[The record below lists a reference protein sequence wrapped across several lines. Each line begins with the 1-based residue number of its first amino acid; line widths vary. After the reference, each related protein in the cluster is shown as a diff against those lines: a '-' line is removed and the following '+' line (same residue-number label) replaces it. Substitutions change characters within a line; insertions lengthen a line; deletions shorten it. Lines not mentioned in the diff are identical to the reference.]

1 MHAHMVKFEQVT
13 KKFGSIVALEDV
25 SFEIKEGEFAFLTG
39 PSGAGKTTVVRLL
52 LKQFSPDKGKILID
66 GKDIAILKS
75 NEIPLYRRKIGVVFQ
90 DFKLLWDRTVYENVA
105 LALEVGGL
113 QKDVEKE
120 VGKALEEV
128 GLLERANLF
137 PRQLAGGEQ
146 QRTVLARALV
156 NKPKLILADEPTG
169 NLDPQTSRQIV
180 LLLDKAAQSGTTILM
195 ATHNAD
201 IVNTLKRRVI
211 SLKGGKLV
219 ADKKSGKYEE

>member
-1 MHAHMVKFEQVT
+1 MVKFEQVT

-66 GKDIAILKS
+66 GKDIAALKGG
-75 NEIPLYRRKIGVVFQ
+75 EIPLYRRKIGVVFQ

-105 LALEVGGL
+105 LALEIGGF
-113 QKDVEKE
+113 QKDTEKE
-120 VGKALEEV
+120 VGKALLEV

-156 NKPKLILADEPTG
+156 NKPKIILADEPTG

-180 LLLDKAAQSGTTILM
+180 LLLDKAAQNGTTILM

-211 SLKGGKLV
+211 QLKGGKLV